1 MLASVAR
8 SHEVSMPAVST
19 EYSAALEQI
28 CTETVAPDAP
38 NVDQHG
44 AFPQRSLDALARAGL
59 LGAVSAPEVG
69 GLGLGFRGAAA
80 IVGRLA
86 WDCGSTAMVVCMHYC
101 GTAVIEAHGPRS
113 TRTAAASGSHISTL
127 AFSEAGSRS
136 HFWAPVSTATRDG
149 DEIVLDARKSW
160 ITSAS
165 KASAYVWSSRPLQA
179 DAGLSTLWLV
189 PAETPGVRLQ
199 GPFDGLGL
207 RGNDSSPVSANG
219 ARVPAAAMLGEDGK
233 GFDIMMGTV
242 LPLFNV
248 LNAACSIGIMEAA
261 VQRTAQHATGTRY
274 AHLDST
280 LADLP
285 TIRSY
290 IARMRI
296 KTDMAKTLLDDT
308 IVALETSRPDAMLR
322 VLSCKAAAGE
332 AANEVVDTAMRVCG
346 GAAFRKDI
354 AVERYFRDAHAAGV
368 MGPTTDV
375 LYDFVGKAVCGM
387 PLF

>member
-1 MLASVAR
+1 
-8 SHEVSMPAVST
+8 
-19 EYSAALEQI
+19 LEQI

-44 AFPQRSLDALARAGL
+44 AFPDRSLKSLAQAGL

-69 GLGLGFRGAAA
+69 GLNLGFRGAAA

-86 WDCGSTAMVVCMHYC
+86 QDCASTAMVVCMHYC
-101 GTAVIEAHGPRS
+101 GTAVLEAYGPRDVRS
-113 TRTAAASGSHISTL
+113 VAASGSHLSTL

-136 HFWAPVSTATRDG
+136 HFWAPVSTAKRDG
-149 DEIVLDARKSW
+149 ADVVLDARKSW

-165 KASAYVWSSRPLQA
+165 KATSYVWSSRPLQA
-179 DAGLSTLWLV
+179 EGLSTLWLV
-189 PAETPGVRLQ
+189 PADTAGVRVQ

-219 ARVPAAAMLGEDGK
+219 ARIPAAAMLGEDGK

-248 LNAACSIGIMEAA
+248 LNAACSVGIMEAA
-261 VQRTAQHATGTRY
+261 VQRTAQHASGTRY
-274 AHLDST
+274 AHLDSA

-296 KTDMAKTLLDDT
+296 QTDMARTLLDDT
-308 IVALETSRPDAMLR
+308 IVALQTSRPDAMLR

-332 AANEVVDTAMRVCG
+332 AAGEVVDTAMRVCG

-375 LYDFVGKAVCGM
+375 LYDFIGKAVCGM